1 MDSRHYSLPA
11 GVYSDV
17 PESYQLGRE
26 EKRLLKTV
34 RASKNIAALPNY
46 ATIQKELKGRSMGSN
61 LVARLA
67 NNGQLL
73 VAKKIL
79 SYLNWIDVT
88 TILILGGIQPELC
101 LVLGDLV
108 EQIFVRNTAGT
119 AAGDKYSPLAY
130 FGNLFYSTPN
140 YAKLYLLA
148 VDTTRRVFR
157 MHSPN
162 TLVNY
167 YKALFREEQYNE
179 RLGENLLKEYR

>member
-1 MDSRHYSLPA
+1 MDSGHYALPA
-11 GVYSDV
+11 GVYSDR

-26 EKRLLKTV
+26 EKRLLRTV

-46 ATIQKELKGRSMGSN
+46 ATIQKELKGRTMGSN

-67 NNGQLL
+67 KNGQLL

-88 TILILGGIQPELC
+88 TVLILGGIQPELC

-108 EQIFVRNTAGT
+108 EQIFVKNTAGT
-119 AAGDKYSPLAY
+119 VAGDNYSPLAY

-157 MHSPN
+157 MHSPD

-167 YKALFREEQYNE
+167 YKAHFQEEQYNE